1 MNSIKNKWRRWF
13 AIPLAVVLALAIVM
27 PLQLNQEPTPS
38 YASGVVADTVVLT
51 SQDEANHTTL
61 VQFNIGWDYSWRDVV
76 NWDAA
81 WVFVKYKV
89 GGNPWEH
96 ATLATTGH
104 TNPTGSTIDVGLTGG
119 AGMGVFIYRD
129 AAGTGS
135 VSFTGVQ
142 LKWLYGTDGV
152 ADNALVVVKVFAIE
166 MVYIPEGAFYVGDY
180 DASPDNCFY
189 EGGTTQPLQITS
201 EGEITVADTAGN
213 LYYDQDTSAAD
224 SGDRGSPI
232 PAAFPKGYDAFYMMK
247 YEVSQ
252 RQYAEFLNTLTS
264 TQQTTRFMGNTGTD
278 RQYIELQGG
287 VYGADANNDNTLN
300 GTADGEWVAAN
311 FTSWMDGAAYADWAG
326 LRPYTELE
334 FEKAARGTAAV
345 VDDEYAWGTANITR
359 GLALSY
365 PAEAGEVV
373 STADA
378 NAVYGNSASGTAGP
392 YRGGSL
398 TDADDTREEAGASY
412 YGVME
417 LSGNLWEKTVTVGN
431 ATGRGFT
438 GSHGDGSLSTNG
450 NATNSDW
457 PGYVT
462 TEVTGATGSGFRAGA
477 WSRTASE
484 LLLSDRTYGARDDS
498 ARVDY
503 NGVRLARTAP

>member
-1 MNSIKNKWRRWF
+1 MNTIKKKWRKWF
-13 AIPLAVVLALAIVM
+13 AIPLAVLLILAIVL
-27 PLQLNQEPTPS
+27 PIQLSRAPTPAL
-38 YASGVVADTVVLT
+38 ASGVAATNISLT
-51 SQDEANHTTL
+51 GQVTGSHTF
-61 VQFNIGWDYSWRDVV
+61 VQFDLGWENSWRDVV

-89 GGNPWEH
+89 GGGDWNH
-96 ATLATTGH
+96 AALSTTSGNH
-104 TNPTGSTIDVGLTGG
+104 TAPSGSTIDAVTDGT
-119 AGMGVFIYRD
+119 GVFIYRN
-129 AAGTGS
+129 ASGNGT
-135 VSFTGVQ
+135 VNFTGAQ
-142 LKWLYGTDGV
+142 LRWNYYGQGV
-152 ADNALVVVKVFAIE
+152 ADDALVTVKVFAIE
-166 MVYIPEGAFYVGDY
+166 MVYIPQASFYVGDY
-180 DASPDNCFY
+180 DADPDNAFY
-189 EGGTTQPLQITS
+189 EGGTTQPYQITS
-201 EGEITVADTAGN
+201 EGEITVADSAGE
-213 LYYDQDTSAAD
+213 LYYDNDTAAAD
-224 SGDRGSPI
+224 AGDRGTPI
-232 PAAFPKGYDAFYMMK
+232 LADFPKGYDAFYMMK
-247 YEVSQ
+247 YEASQ

-264 TQQTTRFMGNTGTD
+264 TQATARVMSETSD
-278 RQYIELQGG
+278 RQYIEIQGG
-287 VYGADANNDNTLN
+287 VYGSDANDNDTLN
-300 GTADGEWVAAN
+300 ESTDGEWVAAN
-311 FTSWMDGAAYADWAG
+311 WLKWADGAAYADWAG
-326 LRPYTELE
+326 LRPFTELE
-334 FEKAARGTAAV
+334 FEKAARGTAEP

-359 GLALSY
+359 GSAISSA
-365 PAEAGEVV
+365 AEAGEVV

-462 TEVTGATGSGFRAGA
+462 TEVTGATGSGFRGGA

-484 LLLSDRTYGARDDS
+484 LRLSDRTFAARDDS
-498 ARVDY
+498 ARTNY
-503 NGVRLARTAP
+503 TGVRLARTAP